1 MAGRAG
7 TAPASAPAHRWR
19 TWPAASGR
27 RTTSAA
33 PCTLRLHTGPAA
45 SPPTTPYSGTSA
57 LASDSLH
64 LARSTNI
71 DSRFSVCGSRSA
83 LQASS
88 TSAGPRCHSTKL
100 ASRRPLAE
108 Q

>member
-1 MAGRAG
+1 VHFKPAPGIEAETVAG
-7 TAPASAPAHRWR
+7 
-19 TWPAASGR
+19 
-27 RTTSAA
+27 
-33 PCTLRLHTGPAA
+33 AA
-45 SPPTTPYSGTSA
+45 SPSQAVAASPARPHKGSVA

-71 DSRFSVCGSRSA
+71 DSRLSVGANRSA

-88 TSAGPRCHSTKL
+88 TSSVAARHITKL
-100 ASRRPLAE
+100 ASSRPLAE